1 MMGWFVLDISQRDAI
16 DSKLRWLIATLVVG
30 CGAGILAYAK
40 RGGSYNSLLLG
51 FIPMAAFCVAMIEPM
66 LRRLTDSTI
75 SPVVRLVGGWS
86 IGLFIAISTFGVPN
100 SDLWNFDGAHG
111 GPDYASVV
119 KTAREL
125 EGDVICPDDPTI
137 LMAARNEVCRNLE
150 AELDATNRPGKLPP
164 GLYEDVADAD
174 WLIRVHGHYD
184 GWYTPEMM
192 TDLGFERVSNKDAG
206 AGFRRIYS
214 LWKRVKPA
222 PKHAVDP
229 NRPKRRRGI
238 PAT

>member
-1 MMGWFVLDISQRDAI
+1 MKRVLIVS
-16 DSKLRWLIATLVVG
+16 AT
-30 CGAGILAYAK
+30 AK
-40 RGGSYNSLLLG
+40 RGGAERALATL
-51 FIPMAAFCVAMIEPM
+51 V
-66 LRRLTDSTI
+66 RRLPET
-75 SPVVRLVGGWS
+75 GWQPR
-86 IGLFIAISTFGVPN
+86 IA
-100 SDLWNFDGAHG
+100 LLERGAL
-111 GPDYASVV
+111 
-119 KTAREL
+119 EEWL

>member
-1 MMGWFVLDISQRDAI
+1 VLDDRQCELIDA
-16 DSKLRWLIATLVVG
+16 KMRWLIAALVVG
-30 CGAGILAYAK
+30 CGAGMLAYAK

-51 FIPMAAFCVAMIEPM
+51 FIPMAALCATMIDPM
-66 LRRLTDSTI
+66 LRRLTDPSTSAMPRI
-75 SPVVRLVGGWS
+75 IGGWA

-100 SDLWNFDGAHG
+100 SDLWNFEGAHG
-111 GPDYASVV
+111 GPDYATVV
-119 KTAREL
+119 QTVRNLK
-125 EGDVICPDDPTI
+125 GNVICPDDPTI
-137 LMAARNEVCRNLE
+137 LMAAKNEVCRNLE

-164 GLYEDVADAD
+164 GLFEDVAEAD

-192 TDLGFERVSNKDAG
+192 TDLGFERIANKEAG
-206 AGFRRIYS
+206 PGFRRIYS

-222 PKHAVDP
+222 PKESVDP
-229 NRPKRRRGI
+229 NRPKRRRGT